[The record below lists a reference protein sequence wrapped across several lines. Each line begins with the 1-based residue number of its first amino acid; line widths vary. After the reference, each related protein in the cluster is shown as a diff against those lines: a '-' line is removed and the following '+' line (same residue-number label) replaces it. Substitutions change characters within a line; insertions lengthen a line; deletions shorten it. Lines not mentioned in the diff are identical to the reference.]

1 MKNLQKVF
9 ITGVTGNQ
17 GGAVAK
23 NLLRTKVEVHGLSRN
38 RNSDK
43 SKKLEDLGVIM
54 VEGDLNTPASY
65 SSYLETMDTVFFV
78 QGMEDG
84 VKNEIKLGK
93 MFIDR
98 VADSKTNHL
107 VYASVLGADLNT
119 GVPHFESKNILEK
132 YIKSRDIKYTIL
144 RPASF
149 VENFLNPDVSKR
161 IIKGKLIMP
170 LKKDVVQQ
178 LISTE
183 DIGKIAA
190 QVILN
195 PTNYQN
201 KTISIATDEKRM
213 DEMAESFSKEL
224 NKKIEYQKLPSIITW
239 IVMNKDLRKM
249 FNYMNKNNFSVVKD
263 ISSIKEEFPG
273 LSNLNEWI
281 ATTFK
286 KTI

>member
-9 ITGVTGNQ
+9 VTGVTGNQ

-23 NLLRTKVEVHGLSRN
+23 NLLKENVQVHGFSRN
-38 RNSDK
+38 KNSDR
-43 SKKLEDLGVIM
+43 SKKLQELGVVI

-65 SSYLETMDTVFFV
+65 ESYLGDMDTVFFV
-78 QGMEDG
+78 QGMEHG

-98 VADSKTNHL
+98 LADCKINS
-107 VYASVLGADLNT
+107 SVLGADLNT

-132 YIKSRDIKYTIL
+132 YIKSRGITHTIL

-149 VENFLNPDVSKR
+149 NENFLNPDVLKR

-170 LKKDVVQQ
+170 LNKEVIQQ
-178 LISTE
+178 LIGTE

-190 QVILN
+190 QIVLN

-224 NKKIEYQKLPSIITW
+224 HKKIEYQKLPAIITW
-239 IVMNKDLRKM
+239 LVMNKDLRKM
-249 FNYMNKNNFSVVKD
+249 FNYMNKNNFQAVND

-273 LSNLNEWI
+273 LSNLDEWI
-281 ATTFK
+281 ASTFK
-286 KTI
+286 KVI